1 MEEQETSISISEVF
15 EIIKKRKQIIIWVTL
30 LSVILTALVTT
41 FLIKPTYEADESVI
55 VSKQDNASGNN
66 NFSNDTVMMY
76 QNMLKTYAAIAQ
88 NESVAQQTIDD
99 LKLNVKASALLKQVK
114 VTPETSTQIIDLKFQ
129 SKDPEEAYNVAQK
142 YTDNFIKKAN
152 ELLPSGSITV
162 LDKADFPKSPVKPR
176 VKLDI
181 AIAFV
186 LGIMVSVGII
196 FLIEY
201 NDNTIKTEKDI
212 EKYLGLPVIG
222 VIPENMTKK

>member
-1 MEEQETSISISEVF
+1 MEEQEISINLSEVF

-30 LSVILTALVTT
+30 ISVVLTALVTM

-55 VSKQDNASGNN
+55 ISKQISSTGNSS
-66 NFSNDTVMMY
+66 FSNDTVMMY

-88 NESVAQQTIDD
+88 NEDIAQQTIDD
-99 LKLNVKASALLKQVK
+99 LELKAKAPALLKQIK

-129 SKDPEEAYNVAQK
+129 SKDPEEAYKVAQK

-152 ELLPSGSITV
+152 ELLPNGQITV

-196 FLIEY
+196 LLIEY

-212 EKYLGLPVIG
+212 EKYLDLPVIG
-222 VIPENMTKK
+222 IIPENLSKK